1 MKPIAAYRH
10 SPYVSS
16 IKRSS
21 TRPLVR
27 VPFTF
32 SEVAGPSFGPE
43 LISQASYDLT
53 GQHKGEPLGERII
66 VSGRVLDENSR
77 PPANT
82 LVEVPQGFAPG
93 MTAGTSV
100 CTCATTSP
108 GSRTTLIANV
118 IRQKSFILIM
128 RVLFRRVIPSG
139 VAPMDLVVH
148 GEPFMQNARQRHKRH
163 GLILRNRTECQ
174 LSAHRFEPTRR
185 VIELALELQCG

>member
-128 RVLFRRVIPSG
+128 RVLFRRVIPIRSCSHG
-139 VAPMDLVVH
+139 SRGTWRTVH
-148 GEPFMQNARQRHKRH
+148 AECSTKAQTPRFDFAKPH
-163 GLILRNRTECQ
+163 GMPAFRPPVRAN
-174 LSAHRFEPTRR
+174 SPGH
-185 VIELALELQCG
+185 